1 MLKGIVGIEIP
12 VRRLE
17 GKWKLGQNRPEA
29 DYDGTIAGLRARDD
43 ANATAVAAAAVAMNA
58 RKRDPSPR

>member
-17 GKWKLGQNRPEA
+17 GKWKLGQNRPAA
-29 DYDGTIAGLRARDD
+29 DYDGTIDGLSARGD
-43 ANATAVAAAAVAMNA
+43 ADASAVAAAMAA
-58 RKRDPSPR
+58 RRRDPSRD